1 MWGGGE
7 GAEGAEGWVRAVG
20 SLGCAVS
27 RLRLWG
33 IRWNDLR
40 P

>member
-1 MWGGGE
+1 MGGGGE
-7 GAEGAEGWVRAVG
+7 GAEGGEGWVRAVA
-20 SLGCAVS
+20 SLGGGVS